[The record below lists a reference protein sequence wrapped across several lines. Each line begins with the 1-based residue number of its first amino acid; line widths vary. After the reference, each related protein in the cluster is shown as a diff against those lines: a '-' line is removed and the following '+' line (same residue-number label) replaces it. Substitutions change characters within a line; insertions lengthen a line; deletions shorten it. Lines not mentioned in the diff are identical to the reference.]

1 MAPAAQADRSSER
14 GDAPNGPSTIV
25 IIDDRLTNLSILK
38 RLALTLEGEVVVKT
52 FQNPKVALDFCRLHA
67 PNLIIT
73 DYNMPEMNGADLIR
87 LVRALPHGASTPII
101 VVSAYEDKHL
111 RYEALAAGAT
121 DFLLSPVDHYEF
133 RARSRNLL
141 LMNRQQLLL
150 NDRAARLESQIER
163 DAERH
168 RDALERSHAL
178 LLDVINAVPVIIG
191 AEDRDGRTLFANR
204 QAIAFRALGGEPANA
219 ATPPP
224 RVPVGGVIAYEEE
237 FRIAGEANRF
247 LQTTRTSVLGDGE
260 EEAMIVTVS
269 VDVTARVMAAR
280 RESDA
285 RVLAEAGHRAK
296 NEFLANMS
304 HELRTPLNAIIGFAD
319 LMARAI
325 FGPLGNERYADYSRD
340 ISSSAQHLLA
350 IIDDILDLAK
360 LEERKLQIDLEIF
373 ELTQVVDETL
383 VLMTPEA
390 ARAGITLNADIESQL
405 PTMYADRR
413 RVKQCLV
420 NTVSNAIKFSD
431 KDSTV
436 LLRASSTPS
445 TIVIEVKDHGIG
457 MSEDEI
463 EIALSR
469 FGQVERALT
478 KSRKGTGLGL
488 PLTREFVEIQGGTLE
503 IVSQK
508 GHGTT
513 VRLIFPRRDAAASPG
528 AG

>member
-1 MAPAAQADRSSER
+1 MGRTAEAERRSER
-14 GDAPNGPSTIV
+14 GQAPDDPPTII

-38 RLALTLEGEVVVKT
+38 RLALTLDGEVIVKT
-52 FQNPKVALDFCRLHA
+52 FQHPAAAVDFCRGQA

-87 LVRALPHGASTPII
+87 SVRALPTGVSTPII

-150 NDRAARLESQIER
+150 NDRAAQLEVQLER
-163 DAERH
+163 DAEMH

-178 LLDVINAVPVIIG
+178 LLDVINAVPVMIH
-191 AEDRDGRTLFANR
+191 AEDHDGRTLFANR
-204 QAIAFRALGGEPANA
+204 MAVEFRAAGAMRADPSFA
-219 ATPPP
+219 PPP
-224 RVPVGGVIAYEEE
+224 LPSEGAIAYEEE
-237 FRIAGEANRF
+237 MVLPGGANRF
-247 LQTTRTSVLGDGE
+247 LHTTRAIVSGKGE
-260 EEAMIVTVS
+260 EAPMVVTVS
-269 VDVTARVMAAR
+269 VDVTDRVTAVR
-280 RESDA
+280 RESEA
-285 RVLAEAGHRAK
+285 RVLAEAGNRAK

-319 LMARAI
+319 VMAKGI
-325 FGPLGNERYADYSRD
+325 FGPIGNPRYTDYSRD

-360 LEERKLQIDLEIF
+360 IEETKLQIDYEMF
-373 ELTQVVDETL
+373 ELDAVVEETL

-390 ARAGITLNADIESQL
+390 ARAGIALSARIAPTLR
-405 PTMYADRR
+405 PMYADRR

-420 NTVSNAIKFSD
+420 NTISNAVKFSE
-431 KDSTV
+431 KGTIVSV
-436 LLRASSTPS
+436 RAHAAADAT
-445 TIVIEVKDHGIG
+445 VIEVEDHGIG
-457 MSEDEI
+457 MSREEI
-463 EIALSR
+463 DIALTR
-469 FGQVERALT
+469 FGQVEEALT

-488 PLTREFVEIQGGTLE
+488 PLTKEFVEIHGGRLQIE
-503 IVSQK
+503 SEK
-508 GHGTT
+508 GHGTI
-513 VRLIFPRRDAAASPG
+513 VRLIFPYRDAATPRD